1 MKNLGYKIPR
11 MVVPGM
17 VIRRMATSGIMLS
30 VLLLM
35 GCSRTLTVQTDY
47 DREAD
52 FSQYRTFYWSDD
64 FQNQNNNDNNE
75 PLFYNTLVKKRLKQ
89 AIEKTLEGKGY
100 TLSPDNPDL
109 LVKAQVVVE
118 QRSDNRNAYPYYNP
132 FYFGYYGGFNGTTG
146 SQKEGDVVI
155 DLIDRERKQLIW
167 QGYAPGVLETN
178 TKDRQEELNDA
189 VTMIL
194 SKYDHRAGTVDTPQA
209 NTTP

>member
-1 MKNLGYKIPR
+1 MKILVYKPFGIAIP
-11 MVVPGM
+11 
-17 VIRRMATSGIMLS
+17 GILLS
-30 VLLLM
+30 IWLLT
-35 GCSRTLTVQTDY
+35 GCSPSLTVQTDY

-64 FQNQNNNDNNE
+64 FQSQNNDDNNE

-109 LVKAQVVVE
+109 LVNAQVVVE
-118 QRSDNRNAYPYYNP
+118 QRSDNQNIYPYSP
-132 FYFGYYGGFNGTTG
+132 FYFGYYGGFNRATG

-155 DLIDRERKQLIW
+155 DLIDRKRKQLIW

-194 SKYDHRAGTVDTPQA
+194 SEYNHRAGTSDTPQA